1 MTAITLVRHI
11 SRPPFLTSSIRFNS
25 TLTSTKELIGK
36 SRLAKK
42 SIHPTSPAITRF
54 APSPTG
60 FLHIG
65 SLRTA
70 LYNYLLARNTG
81 GKFILRLEDT
91 DQKRL
96 KPGAEANIYE
106 TLEWCG
112 IRYDGEPI
120 KQTARRE
127 IYQEY
132 IEKLLASGHA
142 YRCFCSKER
151 LDSMRY
157 DGYDRRCL
165 HLSPEDV
172 QKKIKESDGRY
183 IIRFKSPDHYPS
195 FTDLLHGTVNIQER
209 KEKIGYGD
217 PVLVKSDGLPTYHFA
232 NVVDDH
238 LMGITHVIRGE
249 EWMPSTPKH
258 IALYEAFNWEPPKFV
273 HIPLLTNVENDKKLS
288 KRQNDASV
296 IGLREMGVL
305 PEALLNFVALLGWS
319 PPRELGKSQS
329 ECYTLGELV
338 KLFNLDHLTRG
349 NVKVDTK
356 KLWYFNRHFLQE
368 KLKDTAEFERI
379 VLEITPQVE
388 KKFGL
393 VNQRAKVGTI
403 LKECGGSLNAI
414 NGFVESFSYFFEKPV
429 YDVNSLPA
437 EISAKRDD
445 MIHVLTALQ
454 RCSESSVTPN
464 AINKTIKDV
473 AMTLGSN
480 KKFVFQT
487 LRLALT
493 GDISGVKLPV
503 IVSILGVEETQ
514 HRIQGALKYLTECQD
529 DKQKYTSM
537 LEASRTRN

>member
-1 MTAITLVRHI
+1 MTAITLIGRV
-11 SRPPFLTSSIRFNS
+11 SPPLFINSSIRFNS
-25 TLTSTKELIGK
+25 TLTSTKHLIGK
-36 SRLAKK
+36 SRFAKK
-42 SIHPTSPAITRF
+42 SIHPTSPTITRF

-120 KQTARRE
+120 KQTTRRE

-165 HLSPEDV
+165 HLSPEDT
-172 QKKIKESDGRY
+172 QQKIKESGGKY
-183 IIRFKSPDHYPS
+183 IVRFKSPDHYPS

-217 PVLVKSDGLPTYHFA
+217 PVLIKSDGLPTYHFA

-319 PPRELGKSQS
+319 PPREQGQSQS
-329 ECYTLGELV
+329 ECYSLSELV
-338 KLFNLDHLTRG
+338 KLFNLDHLTKG

-356 KLWYFNRHFLQE
+356 KLWYFNRHFLQQ
-368 KLKDTAEFERI
+368 KLKDTAEFEKI
-379 VLEITPQVE
+379 VLEITPQIE

-393 VNQRAKVGTI
+393 VNQSAKVGAI
-403 LKECGGSLNAI
+403 LKECGGSLDTI
-414 NGFVESFSYFFEKPV
+414 KGFVEAFSYFFEKPV
-429 YDVNSLPA
+429 YDVDSLPA
-437 EISAKRDD
+437 EIAAKRDD
-445 MIHVLTALQ
+445 MIRVLTALQ
-454 RCSESSVTPN
+454 GYGEGSMTPN

-473 AMTLGSN
+473 ATTLGSN
-480 KKFVFQT
+480 KKLVFQT

-493 GDISGVKLPV
+493 GNVSGVKLPV
-503 IVSILGVEETQ
+503 IVSILGVEEAQ
-514 HRIQGALKYLTECQD
+514 DRIRKALKYLTDCQGG
-529 DKQKYTSM
+529 KPRHT
-537 LEASRTRN
+537 LTPEGSRTQD